1 MELRLAE
8 SSPSCCSAPRLWA
21 IGWREREGSV
31 PSRRLTAPRA
41 PTVPRRHIS
50 LRRPDCRES
59 SVSVSRD
66 SQSLCHPADR
76 LPVRAHHRRP
86 LAVPCPSP
94 LSLDSRSLRP
104 FALSGPLHFFFF
116 NFPTLYLI
124 TIKHFNRR
132 TRPSLSLFL
141 HRTNTRARAH
151 LSPLSLAHLRGR
163 NSVTLIINCNKNG
176 I

>member
-1 MELRLAE
+1 M
-8 SSPSCCSAPRLWA
+8 
-21 IGWREREGSV
+21 
-31 PSRRLTAPRA
+31 
-41 PTVPRRHIS
+41 
-50 LRRPDCRES
+50 RRPDRLQS

-141 HRTNTRARAH
+141 HRTNTRTAPIS
-151 LSPLSLAHLRGR
+151 LSSLSLHGR
-163 NSVTLIINCNKNG
+163 NSVTQHVNCENNSNVSLSSSLFPHTAHPNSFLCPLANSAAN
-176 I
+176 